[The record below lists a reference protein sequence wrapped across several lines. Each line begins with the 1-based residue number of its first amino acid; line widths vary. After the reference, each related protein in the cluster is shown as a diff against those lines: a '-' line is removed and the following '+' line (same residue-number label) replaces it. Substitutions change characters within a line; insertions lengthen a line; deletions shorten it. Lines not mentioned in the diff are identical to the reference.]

1 MKLKFPNERA
11 EGSNPFSRSNPLIMK
26 RINNKILGRTLA
38 IAFALVYFGA
48 LIYIFITA

>member
-1 MKLKFPNERA
+1 MKLKFPN
-11 EGSNPFSRSNPLIMK
+11 
-26 RINNKILGRTLA
+26 NKILGRVLA